1 VRGDLTASSRLF
13 PRARL
18 AGAALLVAFA
28 FASAAATSVR
38 AQDAPTSPPEPAPSA
53 TSAPGK
59 PPAPAVAAKRHP
71 VEPKPADVEPGDPT
85 APTTPRRAFAAF
97 LRAAERGDFTKAAE
111 LLDLRGLPR
120 GREAREGPELASMLY
135 RVLGWRVS
143 LDPSALPDEAT
154 PHGVGPEG
162 VVLDSVEIEGRTHSL
177 ALAPVRGAAGEVR
190 WAFSRTTVGSI
201 RTIYEANERLAVEE
215 RVPEWLKRSKV
226 FGLLPWQWLGIGVV
240 ALLSYVLGRGGGSL
254 AAAGLHRL
262 ARPFS
267 RTVVEAAKSLER
279 PARLV
284 LAATAFQLLSSYLLL
299 TLSFARAAD
308 KIATIAYIVGAAWAA
323 IAMMRVLT
331 QSWERRL
338 PEDTAGDLESRGL
351 RTRLKMMRRIGTVIV
366 GLIAAGVA
374 LLQFEVVRSVGVSLL
389 ASAGIA
395 GILVGIA
402 AQRTLGGIIAGIE
415 VSITQP
421 VRIGDIVVFKPGEI
435 GTVEQI
441 YFTYII
447 VRLWDDRRMIV
458 PVTRL
463 MADAFENWTRTD
475 AKLLAPVEIFVDYA
489 IPFDKLRDAFREL
502 CEANDKWDGRVCRVE
517 LIETTDK
524 ALKVRGIASVD
535 VAPKAWDLR
544 SELREG
550 WVRFVQGLEDG
561 RYLPVGRVE
570 SRTAPSAPVAPPTP
584 GSPGASEPLP
594 GPAPDAA
601 PSETRSASGPPPP
614 PSKR

>member
-1 VRGDLTASSRLF
+1 
-13 PRARL
+13 
-18 AGAALLVAFA
+18 
-28 FASAAATSVR
+28 
-38 AQDAPTSPPEPAPSA
+38 
-53 TSAPGK
+53 
-59 PPAPAVAAKRHP
+59 
-71 VEPKPADVEPGDPT
+71 
-85 APTTPRRAFAAF
+85 
-97 LRAAERGDFTKAAE
+97 
-111 LLDLRGLPR
+111 
-120 GREAREGPELASMLY
+120 
-135 RVLGWRVS
+135 
-143 LDPSALPDEAT
+143 
-154 PHGVGPEG
+154 
-162 VVLDSVEIEGRTHSL
+162 
-177 ALAPVRGAAGEVR
+177 
-190 WAFSRTTVGSI
+190 
-201 RTIYEANERLAVEE
+201 
-215 RVPEWLKRSKV
+215 
-226 FGLLPWQWLGIGVV
+226 
-240 ALLSYVLGRGGGSL
+240 
-254 AAAGLHRL
+254 
-262 ARPFS
+262 
-267 RTVVEAAKSLER
+267 
-279 PARLV
+279 
-284 LAATAFQLLSSYLLL
+284 
-299 TLSFARAAD
+299 
-308 KIATIAYIVGAAWAA
+308 
-323 IAMMRVLT
+323 MMRVLT

-441 YFTYII
+441 YFTYVI

-570 SRTAPSAPVAPPTP
+570 SRTAAFGARRAAHAWLTGRLGAAAGTGARRGALRDPLGVGAAASALQALSGPAAPDRALDGDAVHQPLEPRLHVPVERIGERREVELTRSVVVVGLAGEAAFVGDHGKRLGGSAVPQGAMAGPAEHVPTYGSARAHLPYRNLAPVSWVGWDRETERPRASGRARKKNVAATPAVRDRAGARPCRSPHAIEYRALISQRGFQPSAPRRVYRYAS
-584 GSPGASEPLP
+584 SPK
-594 GPAPDAA
+594 GPKYPAL
-601 PSETRSASGPPPP
+601 RSATAERVASSNRALRSARASSSSVASREPRQTPARSTWALTTS
-614 PSKR
+614 PSTISSRSTWP